1 VSIVRFSIKTATTV
15 IYTFSLHDALPI
27 SIEKLSKFVGGY
39 TKIEM
44 QYRSFDEE
52 QKAMYDERAA
62 LVLKSFEWKQNNSE
76 YEIIN
81 CAT

>member
-1 VSIVRFSIKTATTV
+1 MVV
-15 IYTFSLHDALPI
+15 ILKMKSNTEHL
-27 SIEKLSKFVGGY
+27 E
-39 TKIEM
+39 
-44 QYRSFDEE
+44 EE
-52 QKAMYDERAA
+52 QKTMYDERAA